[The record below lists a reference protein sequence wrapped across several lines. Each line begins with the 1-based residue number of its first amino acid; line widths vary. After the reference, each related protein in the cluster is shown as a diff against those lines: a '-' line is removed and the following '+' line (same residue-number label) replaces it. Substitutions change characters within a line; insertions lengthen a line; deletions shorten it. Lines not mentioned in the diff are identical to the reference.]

1 MQIPGPSNSGPVH
14 LGRALVIFV
23 FSREAQ
29 VTGWGFLEPVLQ
41 ERRQGARDLLSV
53 SLTLTLSQGQLLAS
67 PWAAWSPLKVHGGPM
82 EGWSY

>member
-14 LGRALVIFV
+14 LGRALGIFV

-41 ERRQGARDLLSV
+41 ERRQEACDLLLV
-53 SLTLTLSQGQLLAS
+53 SLTLTLSHGQLLAL
-67 PWAAWSPLKVHGGPM
+67 PRAAWSPLKVHGGPM
-82 EGWSY
+82 EGWLY